1 MTIRVVVADDEP
13 LVRAGLRMVLRPA
26 TDIEVVAEACNGEE
40 ALDAIAA
47 SRPDVALV
55 DIRMPGMDGLTMLR
69 ELKHRN
75 LDVAVIMLT
84 TFDLDDY
91 LHTAL
96 AEGAAGFLLKDTP
109 PRRLADAVRT
119 AAAGEATLGP
129 SVTRRLVDAYT
140 RQPPAAARAARDRLA
155 KLTARERAVSA
166 EVARGNSNAQIA
178 RALGITETSVKAHVS
193 RILTKLGLQNRVQ
206 IALLTR
212 DAEA

>member
-26 TDIEVVAEACNGEE
+26 ADIEVVAEARNGEE

-75 LDVAVIMLT
+75 LDVTVIMLT

-96 AEGAAGFLLKDTP
+96 TEGATGFLLKDTP
-109 PRRLADAVRT
+109 PRKLADAVRT
-119 AAAGEATLGP
+119 AAAGEATLSP
-129 SVTRRLVDAYT
+129 SITRRIVDAYT
-140 RQPPAAARAARDRLA
+140 RHPSAAARAARDRLA
-155 KLTARERAVSA
+155 NLTARERTVA
-166 EVARGNSNAQIA
+166 EEVGRGNANAQIA
-178 RALGITETSVKAHVS
+178 RVLGITETSVKAHVS

-206 IALLTR
+206 IALLIR